1 MSVHQRSS
9 LLSDALSSHADWI
22 VIEISDGASRCREH
36 IRVLDATTVSLDHV
50 QGIIRRLLQSLRCL
64 RGSLSRVRVLLI
76 WQHDSLR
83 AC

>member
-9 LLSDALSSHADWI
+9 LLSDALPSHADWI
-22 VIEISDGASRCREH
+22 IIKVSDGASRCREH
-36 IRVLDATTVSLDHV
+36 IRVLDTTAVSLDHV
-50 QGIIRRLLQSLRCL
+50 QGIISRLLQSLRCL

-76 WQHDSLR
+76 LHHDCLR